1 MQCWRHLGLHPS
13 EPTRSFSLRSWPAY
27 SRVLLLALCGAFE
40 GSSSSLPPTQPLK
53 EGPSGIGS
61 RNKRALVRHRWALAV
76 GAIGTFHGRNKGKKG
91 FVVCSLVLPRSRCRE
106 SRDTCLGAAHLEW
119 NQGRSSAADSTGM
132 CRPSL
137 RGRAFCDYF
146 FISYTPTPRM
156 IKRPPQ
162 VLGLGKRGPIASL
175 GNRT

>member
-106 SRDTCLGAAHLEW
+106 SRGTCLGAAHLEW
-119 NQGRSSAADSTGM
+119 NQEGVLQLTAQASAG
-132 CRPSL
+132 P
-137 RGRAFCDYF
+137 AFRDGLSATTF
-146 FISYTPTPRM
+146 SYPTL
-156 IKRPPQ
+156 PPQ
-162 VLGLGKRGPIASL
+162 E
-175 GNRT
+175 